1 MKTMKL
7 LISALALFLI
17 HGVLQAQVTQGNKAY
32 DRMAYKQA
40 AGYYEQAL
48 KKDSSDMAVWGKLG
62 VCYRNLND
70 ARNAER
76 AFGKVVNSGTS
87 NTNEHYFYI
96 LALMQNQKYNAAKEQ
111 VLKFKS
117 AYAADPRLVQLES
130 SMGRLDDYLIKQGTF
145 NVKTI
150 NRNTGAS
157 DICAVP
163 FKEGIVF
170 VSDRGM
176 IANKKMVT
184 STTDR
189 PFYSPFFAKGTG
201 ASFDPATA
209 FSTSLRSDYHA
220 GPMSFKADG
229 SVMIITR
236 SSAADGKPAK
246 DDQGMVRLQLFSSI
260 KGENDWGM
268 EVPLPFNS
276 TNYSCAHPALSADG
290 NTLYFSSDMP
300 GGQGGMDLWKSG
312 WDGNAWSTPEN
323 LGNRVN
329 SPGNDVYPYITTEG
343 VLYYASNGLPGL
355 GGLDVYMAENSK
367 GSWGNPENLGADINT
382 SDDDF
387 AFTYNNESKTGY
399 FTSNRS
405 GQGLN
410 DDLYFYEKLCTN
422 TNISVLDEE
431 TGKPIIGASVKIVEN
446 GEDLGNV
453 LTDDTGVINRCLNA
467 SRNYEFIATREK
479 YKEARVTVSSS
490 QLAASSG
497 SASAT
502 LKVKRIP
509 DSIANVEG
517 RVFNAD
523 DKSAAPNL
531 TVSLV
536 NKKSGETKTATT
548 DASGKYRF
556 EKLDIDAD
564 YEVRTKKTDCGEP
577 IEAFNTKGIVGTK
590 TITMDI
596 PLLCKNDVIEI
607 ENIYYDYK
615 KFDIRPDAALELD
628 KIVVIL
634 NKYPNMRIELRS
646 HTDAR
651 GNDNFNLKLS
661 DDRANSA
668 ALYIIGKGIDSKR
681 IVAKGYGEKELINK
695 CKNGVKCEEKEH
707 EENRRTEFKIL
718 SL

>member
-1 MKTMKL
+1 
-7 LISALALFLI
+7 
-17 HGVLQAQVTQGNKAY
+17 
-32 DRMAYKQA
+32 
-40 AGYYEQAL
+40 
-48 KKDSSDMAVWGKLG
+48 
-62 VCYRNLND
+62 
-70 ARNAER
+70 
-76 AFGKVVNSGTS
+76 
-87 NTNEHYFYI
+87 
-96 LALMQNQKYNAAKEQ
+96 
-111 VLKFKS
+111 
-117 AYAADPRLVQLES
+117 
-130 SMGRLDDYLIKQGTF
+130 
-145 NVKTI
+145 
-150 NRNTGAS
+150 
-157 DICAVP
+157 
-163 FKEGIVF
+163 
-170 VSDRGM
+170 
-176 IANKKMVT
+176 
-184 STTDR
+184 
-189 PFYSPFFAKGTG
+189 
-201 ASFDPATA
+201 
-209 FSTSLRSDYHA
+209 
-220 GPMSFKADG
+220 
-229 SVMIITR
+229 
-236 SSAADGKPAK
+236 
-246 DDQGMVRLQLFSSI
+246 
-260 KGENDWGM
+260 
-268 EVPLPFNS
+268 
-276 TNYSCAHPALSADG
+276 
-290 NTLYFSSDMP
+290 
-300 GGQGGMDLWKSG
+300 
-312 WDGNAWSTPEN
+312 
-323 LGNRVN
+323 
-329 SPGNDVYPYITTEG
+329 
-343 VLYYASNGLPGL
+343 
-355 GGLDVYMAENSK
+355 MAENSK
-367 GSWGNPENLGADINT
+367 GSWGNPENLGADINS

-577 IEAFNTKGIVGTK
+577 VEAFNTKGIVGTK

-596 PLLCKNDVIEI
+596 PLLCKNDVI
-607 ENIYYDYK
+607 
-615 KFDIRPDAALELD
+615 
-628 KIVVIL
+628 
-634 NKYPNMRIELRS
+634 
-646 HTDAR
+646 
-651 GNDNFNLKLS
+651 
-661 DDRANSA
+661 
-668 ALYIIGKGIDSKR
+668 
-681 IVAKGYGEKELINK
+681 
-695 CKNGVKCEEKEH
+695 
-707 EENRRTEFKIL
+707 
-718 SL
+718 